1 MKILFL
7 RLIII
12 LHPVFSLVEKKK
24 KKECENKTEDR
35 LNLLFL
41 ILNVVDFYSIIHRYL
56 YSKLTNNEEERIVNG
71 ITRRVNKIHIPC
83 NCKMEQNLIKI
94 HEKNFLI

>member
-12 LHPVFSLVEKKK
+12 LHPVFSLVEKK

-71 ITRRVNKIHIPC
+71 ITRRVNKIRVIV
-83 NCKMEQNLIKI
+83 KWSRI
-94 HEKNFLI
+94 